1 MEGAGMRSDF
11 LLSLFLSSLLAGLCR
26 AHKAGL
32 TADEMLAI
40 TSRVTDCEWKAVARY
55 DDGRSTVAQLAERT
69 MGICS
74 VERLHARRAFNLS
87 PTDPAID
94 LDEFKQAVGI
104 VEHLRKTRQ

>member
-11 LLSLFLSSLLAGLCR
+11 LLSLFLSSPLAGCAAPTR
-26 AHKAGL
+26 RDL
-32 TADEMLAI
+32 TADEMIAI

-55 DDGRSTVAQLAERT
+55 DDGRSTVAQLAERI

-94 LDEFKQAVGI
+94 LDEFKQAVET
-104 VEHLRKTRQ
+104 VEYVRKTRR